1 MRTPIILPAFAAMC
15 SAQAQQLD
23 GYRFW
28 FNDDVSNAVTTDVAA
43 TTELTIAEAWPVGS
57 LPPGHHRVSIQVR
70 DTSGDWSVPQTR
82 YFTRT
87 GQPISSYRFWVNDDV
102 AVITTGT
109 IGPNMVVDL
118 NSVVDPGQLTK
129 DFNTVTIQFQDADG
143 AWSVPVTSSFVKNTG
158 LVNGYAFWIDD
169 DITNSISG
177 TIGPDDLVDLIADLP
192 TGVPAGEHTFTIRFS
207 GANGTWSV
215 PLTTTFIS
223 DVSVEELPGVT
234 ELLLFPNPVTDQLGL
249 RLSSDGARELELQ
262 VLDLTG
268 SLVLDL
274 SSWAVSGHAT
284 RQWDIGPLA
293 RGSYLLR
300 ILNANGAWVAP
311 FVKQ

>member
-1 MRTPIILPAFAAMC
+1 MRTLIILPAFAAMC

-28 FNDDVSNAVTTDVAA
+28 FNDDVNNAVTTDVAA

-82 YFTRT
+82 YFMRT

-102 AVITTGT
+102 AVITTGP

-118 NSVVDPGQLTK
+118 NNVVDPGQLTR

-207 GANGTWSV
+207 GAYGTWSV

-223 DVSVEELPGVT
+223 DVSVEELPGIT
-234 ELLLFPNPVTDQLGL
+234 EVLLFPNPVTEQLGL
-249 RLSSDGARELELQ
+249 RLNAEAARTLKLE
-262 VLDLTG
+262 VLDVSG
-268 SLVLDL
+268 AVVLDL
-274 SSWAVSGHAT
+274 STWRVGGSAYRNWDMSALVS
-284 RQWDIGPLA
+284 
-293 RGSYLLR
+293 GSYLLR
-300 ILNANGAWVAP
+300 ITDEDRSWSTR
-311 FVKQ
+311 FVKH